1 LIGEKNMKLEQQL
14 LHSVNGSGKIKLSK
28 EVMDEVGL
36 IPGRRIE
43 IIVEKGLIKIS
54 PVNKSF

>member
-1 LIGEKNMKLEQQL
+1 MKVEQQL

-28 EVMDEVGL
+28 EIMNEVGL

-43 IIVEKGLIKIS
+43 IVVESGLIKIRTL
-54 PVNKSF
+54 NKSY

>member
-1 LIGEKNMKLEQQL
+1 MKLEQQL